1 MFIQERNVQQN
12 VKAVFLFSF
21 SPNLKQ
27 NSSRVNLRLIRL
39 PLPFQFSASTMG
51 LISTEGIVTATA
63 YSTLAAITIVS
74 EKHSPLDVVSKNS
87 HTRIRGLLTP
97 YGDAF
102 TTFGSVL

>member
-1 MFIQERNVQQN
+1 
-12 VKAVFLFSF
+12 
-21 SPNLKQ
+21 LKQ

-39 PLPFQFSASTMG
+39 LLPFQFPASTMG
-51 LISTEGIVTATA
+51 LISIEGIVTATA

-74 EKHSPLDVVSKNS
+74 QKYSPLGVVLKNS
-87 HTRIRGLLTP
+87 HTRIRGLHIR